1 MREDPPAAGLTISLR
16 RAEQANKRRPTLA
29 IIGIRPTL
37 DFEKDDEERCARAR
51 ARKNINGGARVIR
64 AFVTHWLRFATPV
77 QKEILGSRRQTLPSS
92 PVLSRRFEADYQV
105 KGKSRGRSS
114 CSWHLLHYAA
124 RNMREL

>member
-92 PVLSRRFEADYQV
+92 PVLSRRFEADYQ
-105 KGKSRGRSS
+105 
-114 CSWHLLHYAA
+114 
-124 RNMREL
+124 